1 MLGANGERQGAQRKL
16 RFYAFFFF
24 RAFSGRFS
32 KYSFRK
38 TLLHS
43 QKVNSQPE
51 AQSLFHTGK
60 NIERFVKR
68 LTTALQKM
76 WFAGCT
82 V

>member
-1 MLGANGERQGAQRKL
+1 MP
-16 RFYAFFFF
+16 YFF

-38 TLLHS
+38 TLLHA
-43 QKVNSQPE
+43 QKVNSQPKAE
-51 AQSLFHTGK
+51 SMIYTDK

-68 LTTALQKM
+68 LTTAPQKM

>member
-1 MLGANGERQGAQRKL
+1 MP
-16 RFYAFFFF
+16 YFF

-43 QKVNSQPE
+43 QKVNSQPKAE
-51 AQSLFHTGK
+51 SMIHADK

-68 LTTALQKM
+68 LTTAPQKM